1 MIQHKFFS
9 EIAVAAAL
17 LLGGL
22 ISVQAQTQ
30 AQNAMAPDELVRSIS
45 TGVLDEVKADRTLQS
60 GNIERLNSLV
70 ERRVMPHVNFSRMTA
85 LAVGRNWR
93 AASTDQQKVLM
104 TEFHRLLLLTY
115 ADALRQVTDTTI
127 QIKPVRARSDD
138 DEIIVR
144 TQVLRPG
151 KEPIQLDYRL
161 EKSGAGWKIFDLNV
175 LGLWLVEHYRNQF
188 AQVVTAN
195 GIDGLIKSLQEKN
208 QNLASMA
215 SSKKSASN

>member
-1 MIQHKFFS
+1 MIRQKFFS
-9 EIAVAAAL
+9 AFAFSTIL
-17 LLGGL
+17 LIGAFFQ
-22 ISVQAQTQ
+22 IQVQAQIQ
-30 AQNAMAPDELVRSIS
+30 APMAPDELVRTIS
-45 TGVLDEVKADRTLQS
+45 TGVLDEVKADRSLQT
-60 GNIERLNSLV
+60 GDIERLNKLV

-93 AASTDQQKVLM
+93 SATTEQQKLLM
-104 TEFHRLLLLTY
+104 SEFHRLLLLTY
-115 ADALRQVTDTTI
+115 ADAMRQVTDTTI
-127 QIKPVRARSDD
+127 QIKPLRARPDD

-161 EKSGAGWKIFDLNV
+161 EKSGSGWKIFDLNV

-188 AQVVTAN
+188 AQVVTAS

-208 QNLASMA
+208 QNLASLA
-215 SSKKSASN
+215 AGKKRAEN